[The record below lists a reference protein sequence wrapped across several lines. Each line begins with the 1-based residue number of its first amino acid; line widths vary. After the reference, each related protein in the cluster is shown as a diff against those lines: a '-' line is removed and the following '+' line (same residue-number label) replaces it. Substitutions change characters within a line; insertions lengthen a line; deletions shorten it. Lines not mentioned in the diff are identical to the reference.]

1 MKLKGYNIEYI
12 KFIIIITCKYVY
24 FRNYQIK

>member
-12 KFIIIITCKYVY
+12 KFIIIITCENIY